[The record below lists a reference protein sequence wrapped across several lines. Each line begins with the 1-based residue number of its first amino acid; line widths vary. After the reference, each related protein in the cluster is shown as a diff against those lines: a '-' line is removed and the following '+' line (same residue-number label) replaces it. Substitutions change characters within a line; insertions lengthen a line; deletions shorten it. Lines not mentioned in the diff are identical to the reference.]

1 LAHRPSAE
9 KIFAITQ
16 LDETEWIW
24 FTLSEFT
31 VVWVELAASTREM
44 KRNEEKRKWNGRTG
58 ITLHFGTHISQS
70 LDFRSIF
77 LQLILRILELF

>member
-31 VVWVELAASTREM
+31 VVWVELAASTRE
-44 KRNEEKRKWNGRTG
+44 EK
-58 ITLHFGTHISQS
+58 
-70 LDFRSIF
+70 
-77 LQLILRILELF
+77 